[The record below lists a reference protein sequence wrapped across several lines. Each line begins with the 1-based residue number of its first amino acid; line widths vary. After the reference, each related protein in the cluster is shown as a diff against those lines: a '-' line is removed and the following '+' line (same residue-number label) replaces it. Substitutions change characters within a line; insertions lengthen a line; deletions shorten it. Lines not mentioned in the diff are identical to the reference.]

1 MKVSRSLYAT
11 AAAGALAIA
20 AMGAT
25 TAAQARSDVFWS
37 VGISSPGVQL
47 GVANAPV
54 IQHYPQ
60 PVYVQPQPVY
70 VQPAPVYAQPAPI
83 YYRPA
88 PIYVQPAP
96 VYYQQAPV
104 YRAGYVLPVP
114 VYRPG
119 FGHGHGHGYGHRQGW
134 DRNHNGVPDRA
145 ERGHIYR

>member
-11 AAAGALAIA
+11 AAAGALALA
-20 AMGAT
+20 ALGTT

-47 GVANAPV
+47 GVGNAPV
-54 IQHYPQ
+54 YQHFPQ

-70 VQPAPVYAQPAPI
+70 VQPAPVYSRPAPI

-88 PIYVQPAP
+88 PVFVQPAP
-96 VYYQQAPV
+96 VYVRPAPV
-104 YRAGYVLPVP
+104 YRAGYVVP
-114 VYRPG
+114 VHPG
-119 FGHGHGHGYGHRQGW
+119 YYGHRAPGR
-134 DRNHNGVPDRA
+134 DRNHNGVPDRV